1 MKSFLQLFRFAI
13 VGGLATAID
22 FVVLYICYHMLG
34 MNYLVGTTLAFIIST
49 IFNYWASMS
58 FVFVSKYQADQKQ
71 KEFTVFLILSL
82 LGLILTNFLMYLAV
96 DLGQLPVMFSKILVT
111 VVVMAFNFI
120 SRKIFLEDHSTD

>member
-120 SRKIFLEDHSTD
+120 SRKIFLENHSTD